1 MNTSPVTSWEGA
13 EAYFTFGPNSFG
25 VWLSVVLGVAL
36 FAAFIVYSMR
46 HEKHSFKESVEKY
59 PELVR
64 KLEASSL
71 KERAPAKPMPTLP
84 AMPAMTMPNPES

>member
-13 EAYFTFGPNSFG
+13 EAYFTFGPNSLG
-25 VWLSVVLGVAL
+25 VWLSLALGVAL
-36 FAAFIVYSMR
+36 FVAFIAYSIR
-46 HEKHSFKESVEKY
+46 HEKHSFKESVAKY

-71 KERAPAKPMPTLP
+71 KERAPAKPLPTLP
-84 AMPAMTMPNPES
+84 AMSAMTVPKTES